1 MSEETISE
9 EKENNKNES
18 LKDYEYKKERF
29 LSSDLIKEINLN
41 EEELND
47 NINFNINPFNDYT
60 KDDGEL
66 EDNNNSDNSDE
77 ELIFVEKKINNKQE
91 KINLDEYLRK
101 QSEKNIN
108 NYNNNVYISNSM
120 EGKNSNQIENI
131 LKLNNKTIQRI
142 PSDPLPISI
151 YNNNNFGFDNSLNF
165 YENSNSFSNINL
177 NFNNRFNFTNNSFSM
192 NGRSGWVC
200 PHCKNFNYES
210 IFNFILNIF
219 SENSM

>member
-1 MSEETISE
+1 MSEETISDK
-9 EKENNKNES
+9 KENNKND

-108 NYNNNVYISNSM
+108 NYNNNIYISNSM
-120 EGKNSNQIENI
+120 SGKNSNQIENI
-131 LKLNNKTIQRI
+131 FKLNNKTIQRI
-142 PSDPLPISI
+142 PSDPPPISI
-151 YNNNNFGFDNSLNF
+151 YNNNNFGFDNSFNF

-177 NFNNRFNFTNNSFSM
+177 NFHNRFNFTNNSFSM
-192 NGRSGWVC
+192 NGRTGWVC